1 MPEGYARLTVEP
13 TTGRKQDECKEEMAM
28 NKRNFLVAF
37 AASSALALALSATA
51 ATAEPV
57 KLTYWSGFTGGDK
70 QAYEDLIKKFNDTHP
85 DIQIDY
91 QLQPWDSI
99 AQKLPTAIAS
109 GSGPDL
115 ATPDY
120 NVATLQQYVAN
131 GLALPLDDL
140 VQQLGPGVLPQTIVD
155 SFSVNGKLYAAPAN
169 FATLLLYYN
178 KDLLKGA
185 AIDGPPKTMQELRD
199 EATKLSDGH
208 GQYGIALA
216 DNATIPMW
224 PVLIWSDGGDLIS
237 KNCSA
242 LADPKTVG
250 TVEKWAALVREKKI
264 SPVGSTGQDA
274 DNLFAAGKA
283 AFEINGPWAAGSY
296 KAAKVNFDVA
306 PVPVGDSGKPVTLA
320 STVPTIVSSKT
331 AHPKEAQVFLAW
343 WLSKETQAQLAT
355 SAAYAPSRN
364 DMASDPSIAASPIVA
379 AFTAQVPNAR
389 LYLPTAKNF
398 AKIDTGIFIPAIQS
412 ATQKGD
418 TTGALKAANDQL
430 NKLLG
435 CP

>member
-1 MPEGYARLTVEP
+1 MHKRTSLAALA
-13 TTGRKQDECKEEMAM
+13 TGS
-28 NKRNFLVAF
+28 AF
-37 AASSALALALSATA
+37 ALSLAVQA
-51 ATAEPV
+51 AAADPV

-85 DIQIDY
+85 DIQIEY

-109 GSGPDL
+109 GAGPDL

-140 VQQLGPGVLPQTIVD
+140 IPQVGAGVLPPAIVS
-155 SFSVNGKLYAAPAN
+155 SFSVNGKLFAAPAN

-178 KDLLKGA
+178 EDLLKA
-185 AIDGPPKTMQELRD
+185 AGIDAPPKTMKELQD
-199 EATKLSDGH
+199 DAVKLSGGN

-216 DNATIPMW
+216 DNATIQMW
-224 PVLIWSDGGDLIS
+224 PILIWSDGGDLIVN
-237 KNCSA
+237 KCSA
-242 LADPKTVG
+242 LADPKTIA
-250 TVEKWAALVREKKI
+250 TVETWAGLIRDKKI

-274 DNLFAAGKA
+274 DNLFAARKA
-283 AFEINGPWAAGSY
+283 AFEINGPWAAGEY
-296 KAAKVNFDVA
+296 KAAKVNFNVA
-306 PVPVGDSGKPVTLA
+306 PVPVGASGKPVTRA
-320 STVPTIVSSKT
+320 STVPTIVSAKT

-355 SAAYAPSRN
+355 AAAYAPSRT
-364 DMASDPSIAASPIVA
+364 DMANDPSIVSNPTVA

-389 LYLPTAKNF
+389 LYLPTEKDF
-398 AKIDTGIFIPAIQS
+398 SKIDTGIFIPAIQS
-412 ATQKGD
+412 ATQNGD
-418 TTGALKAANDQL
+418 AAAALKRANDQL
-430 NKLLG
+430 NKVLG
-435 CP
+435 CK